1 MGKKLFMSVVVL
13 FIIIGVN
20 VVYFFLNNRLQ
31 ENVAQIKLNTQ
42 LQTEDVNF
50 GK

>member
-1 MGKKLFMSVVVL
+1 MSVVVL